1 MLALIFFDFEAAL
14 KLIDLVASLSFGFFV
29 FLYLIYQRYVVSD
42 ELLPILFELID
53 LVFKCGDQ
61 LRLMFMRL
69 MFPPLDYI
77 LE

>member
-53 LVFKCGDQ
+53 LVFECGDQ
-61 LRLMFMRL
+61 LRLMFMSL
-69 MFPPLDYI
+69 VLPPLDYI